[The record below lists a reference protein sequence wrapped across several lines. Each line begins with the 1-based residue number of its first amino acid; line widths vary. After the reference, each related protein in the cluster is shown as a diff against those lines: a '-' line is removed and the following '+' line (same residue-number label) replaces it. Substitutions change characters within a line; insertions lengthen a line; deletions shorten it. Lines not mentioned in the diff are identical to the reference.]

1 MCCLVGTGCRVSFV
15 YLLLR
20 TFDADAIRR
29 LTEVVVRA
37 CCHQR
42 MMRFGRC
49 GPRAR
54 EGNPSQK
61 ENIFYK
67 MQMVKW

>member
-1 MCCLVGTGCRVSFV
+1 MICCLVGIGCRVSFV

-20 TFDADAIRR
+20 TFDADVIRR

-42 MMRFGRC
+42 RC
-49 GPRAR
+49 GPRGR
-54 EGNPSQK
+54 EGKPSKK
-61 ENIFYK
+61 ENCFYK